1 MLKTIVLFI
10 LALVLI
16 TLLACQQK
24 SAPTEPEAK
33 KALQTSPTPV
43 VREGWEAE
51 WERVK
56 KEARKEGKLVLF
68 TTHGAEVRL
77 FLGEALREYEIAL
90 DFVGGRDSELAE
102 KILRERK
109 AGIYNTDLFISGF
122 TTIFNVMIPAGLLQ
136 PLEPL
141 LILPE
146 VKDPKLWYKGK
157 LNFADKDR
165 LAMAFLAYID
175 PGIHIN
181 TDIVKPGDIKSMQD
195 LLSPKWKG
203 KIIIDDPTTSGRG
216 QQWLAITTRLLGEE
230 YTRQLARQEPLL
242 TRDRR
247 QLADWVSRGRY
258 PIGLG
263 IRPGEYQEFKRAGAP
278 ISNLVMEEVSYLLG
292 GAGYVGYL
300 NKAPNP
306 NASRVFLNWLLSKKG
321 QTMWQEIRLDQSARI
336 DTPLEHL
343 EKASLPLRKEG
354 VDYFDN
360 RTETWEMESS
370 KYRAFVVNTFTT
382 LAR

>member
-1 MLKTIVLFI
+1 MFKTIALFSFAVL
-10 LALVLI
+10 LI
-16 TLLACQQK
+16 TLLACQTK
-24 SAPTEPEAK
+24 STLREPEIK
-33 KALQTSPTPV
+33 KASQTELAPA
-43 VREGWEAE
+43 VREGWEVE

-68 TTHGAEVRL
+68 TTHGADMRQ
-77 FLGEALREYEIAL
+77 FLGEALKEFGISL
-90 DFVGGRDSELAE
+90 DFVGGRDIELAE

-109 AGIYNTDLFISGF
+109 AGIYTTDLFISGF
-122 TTIFNVMIPAGLLQ
+122 TTMFNVMIPAGLFQ

-146 VKDPKLWYKGK
+146 VKDPRLWYKGK

-165 LAMAFLAYID
+165 LIMAFLAYID
-175 PGIHIN
+175 PGIHVN
-181 TDIVKPGDIKSMQD
+181 TDIVKPGDIKSMED

-216 QQWLAITTRLLGEE
+216 QQWMAITTRLLGEE
-230 YTRQLARQEPLL
+230 YTKQLARQEPLL

-247 QLADWVSRGRY
+247 QLADWVARGRY
-258 PIGLG
+258 AIGLG
-263 IRPGEYQEFKRAGAP
+263 IRPGEYQEYKRAGAP
-278 ISNLVMEEVSYLLG
+278 IANLAMAEVSYLLG

-300 NKAPNP
+300 DKAPNP

-343 EKASLPLRKEG
+343 EKAGLPLRKEG

-360 RTETWEMESS
+360 RTEAWEMESS
-370 KYRAFVVNTFTT
+370 KYRAFVISTFTT